1 MASILIPIALVTDD
15 NYVMPTVV
23 CLQSMLANKKPESH
37 YKIHIFTD
45 NISEKSVELLNNMSK
60 ENFDIEIIKFDNK
73 YRNFNNTNLYITN
86 ATFIRFD
93 VPNILEQYD
102 KILYLDVDMIIKG
115 DLSELYQKD
124 IGETYAGVVC
134 DIGELFYKLTDRTNV
149 DNYFNAG
156 MILYNAKRY
165 REEGICEKLIDIYK
179 NQYKK
184 LLLMD
189 QDALNIAFKNQIT
202 MLSPIYNFQ
211 QSCSEYWKNK
221 VVKYY
226 NLKAEDIKPE
236 NLVII
241 HYTRMKPWTYKY
253 TYLRNFWDF
262 YYSQTVYAEKKLNL
276 KNGLLLRIYLSL
288 RGRFNLKI
296 INSMIKTI
304 RSIINV

>member
-1 MASILIPIALVTDD
+1 MASISIPIALVTDD
-15 NYVMPTVV
+15 NYVMPTIV

-37 YKIHIFTD
+37 YKIYIFTD
-45 NISEKSVELLNNMSK
+45 NITEKSVELIKNISK
-60 ENFDIEIIKFDNK
+60 ENFDIEIIKFNNK
-73 YRNFNNTNLYITN
+73 YRNFKNTNLYITN

-93 VPNILEQYD
+93 IPNILEQYD

-124 IGETYAGVVC
+124 ISDSYAGVVF

-149 DNYFNAG
+149 KNYFNAG

-165 REEGICEKLIDIYK
+165 REEGIREKLIHIYK
-179 NQYKK
+179 SQYKY
-184 LLLMD
+184 LPLMD

-211 QSCSEYWKNK
+211 QSCSEYWKNE
-221 VVKYY
+221 VLKYY
-226 NLKAEDIKPE
+226 NVKTEDITRDK
-236 NLVII
+236 LLII
-241 HYTRMKPWTYKY
+241 HYTRMKPWIYKF
-253 TYLRNFWDF
+253 TYLKEIWDF
-262 YYSQTVYAEKKLNL
+262 YYSQTVFANKKLKL
-276 KNGLLLRIYLSL
+276 KSGLSLKIYLSL
-288 RGRFNLKI
+288 RGRFHLKK